1 MSEHT
6 APAAVALPP
15 ASSALREGLR
25 QITGYWWVGVV
36 AGVAWLA
43 ASVVILQFA
52 SASVTTVGILVGLLF
67 LLAALE
73 NVVVASVPGSV
84 RWPSIFFAGLFTVS
98 AVLAFIEPQQTFAG
112 FADMLGFL
120 FSIVGIWWMVRSFLE
135 RPLNPV
141 WWLGLISGILMTV
154 VAFWTAGQFFI
165 ERAYTLLVL
174 AGIWALMQ
182 GINAIVRAF
191 AVRQLHEL
199 F

>member
-6 APAAVALPP
+6 APTPVAWPP
-15 ASSALREGLR
+15 TSTALRERLR
-25 QITGYWWVGVV
+25 QITGYWWVGVI

-43 ASVVILQFA
+43 ASGVILQFD

-67 LLAALE
+67 LFAALE
-73 NVVVASVPGSV
+73 NVVVVAVPGSM
-84 RWPSIFFAGLFTVS
+84 RWPSTLSAVLFTVA
-98 AVLAFIEPQQTFAG
+98 AVLAFIEPKQTFAG
-112 FADMLGFL
+112 FAEMLGFL
-120 FSIVGIWWMVRSFLE
+120 FLIVGIWWMVRSFLE

-154 VAFWTAGQFFI
+154 LAFWTAGQFFI

-191 AVRQLHEL
+191 AVRQLHEQ